1 MDKAEIE
8 SRVRKVLAEQL
19 AVDEAQVVPDA
30 RFAEDLNADSLD
42 LVEAVLALEEEWNID
57 IPEEEMEGV
66 KTVGQAVALVEQKL
80 GIVLSPMGERVVVT
94 GIGPVTPVGT
104 GVDDF
109 WTGITS
115 GRNGIGPITA
125 FETDDL
131 PVKVAGEVPGFDPA
145 PWLDPKEIRR
155 TDRFVHY
162 GVSSAALA
170 WDDAGQPEVPSE
182 RAGVIFATG
191 IGGIQTLLAQHLVL
205 LEKGPG
211 RVSPFMVPALMANAA
226 SGHIAMRFGF
236 TGPNLCTV
244 SACSSS
250 NHAIGEALR
259 YIRDG
264 YMDLCVA
271 GGSEAA
277 TLPLTVAAFA
287 QMTAL
292 TKNPDPETA
301 SRPFDKARDG
311 FVLSEG
317 ACTLILESE
326 THAKARGARVY
337 CEVAGYGASDDAFHI
352 TAPDPKGSGAA
363 LAMAWALRDAG
374 EEPEAVTYVN
384 AHGTSTQLNDAAET
398 AAIKATLGEDVAHRH
413 RGLLDEVDDRS
424 HARRGGCGG
433 GRGLRARDRERRR
446 AADDPL
452 RDTRRGLRPRLRAER
467 GARARRPTRAVE
479 LVRVRRPQRRGGVP
493 QGLVAPEAGSA
504 VSRRRA

>member
-1 MDKAEIE
+1 
-8 SRVRKVLAEQL
+8 
-19 AVDEAQVVPDA
+19 
-30 RFAEDLNADSLD
+30 
-42 LVEAVLALEEEWNID
+42 
-57 IPEEEMEGV
+57 
-66 KTVGQAVALVEQKL
+66 
-80 GIVLSPMGERVVVT
+80 MGERVVVT

-109 WTGITS
+109 WAGLTS
-115 GRNGIGPITA
+115 GRNGIRLITA

-131 PVKVAGEVPGFDPA
+131 PVKVAGEVPGFDPS

-170 WDDAGQPEVPSE
+170 WDDAGKPEVPSE

-191 IGGIQTLLAQHLVL
+191 IGGIETLLKQHSVL

-264 YMDLCVA
+264 YLDLCVA

-292 TKNPDPETA
+292 TKNPDPESA
-301 SRPFDKARDG
+301 SRPFDANRNG

-317 ACTLILESE
+317 AAALILESE
-326 THAKARGARVY
+326 EHAKARGARIY
-337 CEVAGYGASDDAFHI
+337 CEVAGYGMSDDAHHI

-363 LAMAWALRDAG
+363 LAMRWALEDAG
-374 EEPEAVTYVN
+374 EEPAAVQYVN
-384 AHGTSTQLNDAAET
+384 AHGTSTPLNDASET
-398 AAIKATLGEDVAHRH
+398 VAIKTVLGDEIAHGVAISSTKSMTGHML
-413 RGLLDEVDDRS
+413 G
-424 HARRGGCGG
+424 
-433 GRGLRARDRERRR
+433 
-446 AADDPL
+446 AA
-452 RDTRRGLRPRLRAER
+452 G
-467 GARARRPTRAVE
+467 AVE
-479 LVRVRRPQRRGGVP
+479 GAVCALAIDRGVVPPTIHYETPDPDCDLDYVPNEARELDVTLALSNSFGFGGQNACVAFRRV
-493 QGLVAPEAGSA
+493 A
-504 VSRRRA
+504 